1 MKLVWLGAPAILLV
15 ITACG
20 TTTYSERHQLLAVPT
35 QNVAIP
41 DLTKSE
47 VIGLVRQ
54 YLEHKTYLSHTT
66 WGSEKNCRR
75 LALAELDAAY
85 NNNDRSWSVWEKVK
99 LSNWTVYERTGA
111 IVANQSRC

>member
-1 MKLVWLGAPAILLV
+1 MNLSWLVAPAIFLV

-20 TTTYSERHQLLAVPT
+20 TSANPERHQLLAVPT
-35 QNVAIP
+35 QSVAIP

-47 VIGLVRQ
+47 AIGLVRQ
-54 YLEHKTYLSHTT
+54 YLEHKTPTR
-66 WGSEKNCRR
+66 GREENCRR
-75 LALAELDAAY
+75 LALAEFDAAY
-85 NNNDRSWSVWEKVK
+85 NNDDHSWSVWETVA

>member
-1 MKLVWLGAPAILLV
+1 MNLAWIVAPAIFLV

-20 TTTYSERHQLLAVPT
+20 TTDNPERHQLLAVPT
-35 QNVAIP
+35 QSVAIP

-47 VIGLVRQ
+47 AIGLVRQ

-66 WGSEKNCRR
+66 WGSEQNCRR

-85 NNNDRSWSVWEKVK
+85 NNKDHSWSVWETVK

-111 IVANQSRC
+111 LVANQSRC